1 MVSVKILC
9 FFINKVISLEPNC
22 NKDFLLC
29 FICTL
34 VWILFY
40 RHTSNNIHKKL
51 LTAAFYR
58 SVVQIV
64 EEKKSPPALSNWF
77 DIEVFEKASRMRMTA
92 PR

>member
-1 MVSVKILC
+1 MVSVKIIC
-9 FFINKVISLEPNC
+9 FFINKVIRLEPNC

-40 RHTSNNIHKKL
+40 RHTSNNIHKEL

-58 SVVQIV
+58 SVVQMV
-64 EEKKSPPALSNWF
+64 EEKKNH
-77 DIEVFEKASRMRMTA
+77 RA
-92 PR
+92 PQPFLTGLILKCLKKQAGWE